1 MKSFSPFYVK
11 VPGSTANLGPGFD
24 SIGMAVNCFLTLYLE
39 PAARLDITVGG
50 KHSSGISVQSDNF
63 IVQVMRKL
71 FEKEGVEMP
80 PFHLH
85 IKNDIPLARGLGSS
99 AAAIVAGL
107 LAADHLLETEW
118 SQKELLKKATI
129 LEGHPDNVG
138 ASLFG
143 GIVISSWD
151 GKEVEVATC
160 EPPDIPVITIIP
172 EQRLSTGTARK
183 ALPEDYSRHDAV
195 LSSSRANLL
204 VAALF
209 LKKWDLLK
217 TAMQDAFHQPYREM
231 LVPGLKEGL
240 KKATDHGAYGIA
252 LSGAGPTMIAFVK
265 DKVQLK
271 KFFYELFSNLQVSV
285 EMLEMTPCH
294 TGAHIVLTAE
304 EKHSKFMGKI

>member
-1 MKSFSPFYVK
+1 MKHFAPFYVK

-39 PAARLDITVGG
+39 PSALLSITVGG
-50 KHSSGISVQSDNF
+50 KHTAGISTQSDNF
-63 IVQVMRKL
+63 IVQVMRNL
-71 FEKEGVEMP
+71 FEKEGVMLP

-107 LAADHLLETEW
+107 LAADHLLEADW

-151 GKEVEVATC
+151 GEEVESAVC
-160 EPPDIPVITIIP
+160 EPPEIPVMAIIP
-172 EQRLSTGTARK
+172 EQRLLTDTARK
-183 ALPEDYSRHDAV
+183 ALPENYSRNDAI

-217 TAMQDAFHQPYREM
+217 TAMRDSFHQPYRET

-240 KKATDHGAYGIA
+240 KRATDHGAYGIA
-252 LSGAGPTMIAFVK
+252 LSGAGPTMIAFVE

-285 EMLEMTPCH
+285 EMLEIAPCWA
-294 TGAHIVLTAE
+294 GAHVVLTAE

>member
-1 MKSFSPFYVK
+1 MKYFAPFYVK

-39 PAARLDITVGG
+39 PAAVLGITVSG
-50 KHSSGISVQSDNF
+50 KHTTGISTHSDNF

-71 FEKEGVEMP
+71 FEKEGAKLP

-107 LAADHLLETEW
+107 LAADHLLGANW

-143 GIVISSWD
+143 GSVISSWD
-151 GKEVEVATC
+151 GEEAEAVVC
-160 EPPDIPVITIIP
+160 EPPDIPVMAIIP
-172 EQRLSTGTARK
+172 EYRLLTDTARK
-183 ALPEDYSRHDAV
+183 ALPEKYSRHDAI

-217 TAMQDAFHQPYREM
+217 TAMQDSFHQPYRET
-231 LVPGLKEGL
+231 LVPGLSEGL

-271 KFFYELFSNLQVSV
+271 KFFYELFSNLRVSV
-285 EMLEMTPCH
+285 EMLEMAPCRQ
-294 TGAHIVLTAE
+294 GAHVVLTAE